1 MVERL
6 NFAVVVRDHIL
17 TFYNYRQRVETPG
30 SSKLNGFEI
39 VVHLGIP
46 AVVTIALWRAGVT
59 LPESSIGSL
68 ITALA
73 VFGALLF
80 NLLILVYD
88 VSGRPVG
95 DVLEEVRAARKATL
109 RDLHSNV
116 AFAVL
121 LTVLSIIDLVLAA
134 VGEKGAVVQP
144 TSLVFYY
151 LGSLFVL
158 TLLIILRRM
167 HMLLSSDIARR

>member
-1 MVERL
+1 M
-6 NFAVVVRDHIL
+6 
-17 TFYNYRQRVETPG
+17 
-30 SSKLNGFEI
+30 FEI
-39 VVHLGIP
+39 IVQLFVP
-46 AVVTIALWRAGVT
+46 AAVAIALWRAGVT
-59 LPESSIGSL
+59 LPESSLGTL

-88 VSGRPVG
+88 VAGRPIG
-95 DVLEEVRAARKATL
+95 AVLDEVRNARKWTL
-109 RDLHSNV
+109 QDLHSNV

-121 LTVLSIIDLVLAA
+121 LTLLSIVDLVLAA
-134 VGEKGAVVQP
+134 VGEKGSIVQP
-144 TSLVFYY
+144 TSLAFFY

-158 TLLIILRRM
+158 TLLLILRRM